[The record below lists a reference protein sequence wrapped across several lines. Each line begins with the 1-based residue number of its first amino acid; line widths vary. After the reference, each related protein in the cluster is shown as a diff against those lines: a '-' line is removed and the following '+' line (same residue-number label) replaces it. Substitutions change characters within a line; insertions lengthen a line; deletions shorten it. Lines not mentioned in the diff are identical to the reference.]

1 MANGV
6 ATAAAFPYDL
16 AASVAGACNT
26 SVPKFEGSTVARYV
40 SVGRTEAALE
50 AAVATQPVSVA
61 IQGLQGPFMFY
72 ESGVLTQ
79 ECGTELDHGVLVV
92 GYGHDDE
99 QDVDYWLVKNDF
111 GNDWGEGGYA
121 RLQKGVAQCGGQCG
135 ITLDATYPV
144 LA

>member
-1 MANGV
+1 M
-6 ATAAAFPYDL
+6 
-16 AASVAGACNT
+16 
-26 SVPKFEGSTVARYV
+26 ARYV